1 MLKNNNKVKSNISK
15 GERNL
20 INISLGKK
28 KPKNEKDHKLLNEIN
43 RIKKNGG
50 TIIIPHD

>member
-1 MLKNNNKVKSNISK
+1 MLKHTTKLKNGISK
-15 GERNL
+15 GERHL
-20 INISLGKK
+20 INISIGKK
-28 KPKNEKDHKLLNEIN
+28 KPKNEKDQKLLNEID